1 MQLVIIL
8 LAIFLQACSSNR
20 QNIHFQEQKMTKV
33 FHRAVEEK
41 QHVVN
46 KQQMENDYSALLA
59 KYEANDR
66 VGFDLK
72 MKDFLLNYPHSPF
85 EDNLLYLQGMMHF
98 YNQQFGSALSSLN
111 QILKQHPHS
120 KKYVAALY
128 AKGVVMKRMNL
139 IEESKNMFR
148 QVQLRFPHSP
158 EAARAEGEMKLLR
171 E

>member
-1 MQLVIIL
+1 
-8 LAIFLQACSSNR
+8 
-20 QNIHFQEQKMTKV
+20 MTKV